1 MTLQQIFYALTVS
14 ECGSMNRAAEKLYI
28 SQPTLTSAI
37 RSLENELDIRLF
49 SRTNQGVKLTAEG
62 MNFLRDARQIYQ
74 QYELLKDRYG
84 EKEKMKQK
92 FKVSAQHYSFA
103 TKAFVETVK
112 KYGAYEYELE
122 ISETRT
128 MDVINDVGNSIAE
141 VGILYL
147 SDYNRKYLEKLFRER
162 GLIFRELVKASAFV
176 YLYREHHLAG
186 KSQISFEDLKDYPNM
201 GFDQGEGGSLYLS
214 EEILSDNDYPQ
225 TIRVNDRATM
235 LNLMRG
241 LNGYT
246 LCSGI
251 ICEEL
256 NGSDYVAV
264 PYADDSSNPNVVMEI
279 GYIIK
284 KDSILSDI
292 ARDYINELVKYFE

>member
-1 MTLQQIFYALTVS
+1 M
-14 ECGSMNRAAEKLYI
+14 
-28 SQPTLTSAI
+28 
-37 RSLENELDIRLF
+37 
-49 SRTNQGVKLTAEG
+49 
-62 MNFLRDARQIYQ
+62 
-74 QYELLKDRYG
+74 
-84 EKEKMKQK
+84 
-92 FKVSAQHYSFA
+92 
-103 TKAFVETVK
+103 
-112 KYGAYEYELE
+112 
-122 ISETRT
+122 
-128 MDVINDVGNSIAE
+128 
-141 VGILYL
+141 
-147 SDYNRKYLEKLFRER
+147 
-162 GLIFRELVKASAFV
+162 KASAFV
-176 YLYREHHLAG
+176 YLYREHPLAG

-292 ARDYINELVKYFE
+292 ARDYNNELVKYFE